1 MQFTSTV
8 NTLKVT
14 NNSSLQEIIQKSRE
28 EIWLIMGSKINDN
41 NVLSDSNTIKGSI
54 QKVATTVSYNKI
66 IERKKIRTVDQN
78 EASKEYDDNST
89 FT

>member
-1 MQFTSTV
+1 
-8 NTLKVT
+8 
-14 NNSSLQEIIQKSRE
+14 
-28 EIWLIMGSKINDN
+28 MGSKINDN